1 MLFHSNLVS
10 QVTGR
15 ILDPFWEKPKTLNIP
30 DIEAFPLLDSSARS
44 PKFQY
49 RYTVKTPHGGIT
61 GEAMLLL
68 RIYTLDVNSGELI
81 VFGNSIIRVFIGKEN
96 DEVHTL
102 NFELT
107 LINAQVISGGKVP
120 MKPRGCNLSHIQ
132 GTRTRHWPAQPAIK
146 PRAPH
151 ARSLSDTHCTQAR

>member
-1 MLFHSNLVS
+1 MLLYSNLVS

-15 ILDPFWEKPKTLNIP
+15 ILDPFWEKPRTLKIP

-49 RYTVKTPHGGIT
+49 RYTVQTTNGGIT

-102 NFELT
+102 NFEST
-107 LINAQVISGGKVP
+107 LINAQVTSGGKVP
-120 MKPRGCNLSHIQ
+120 AKPRGCSRSHIP
-132 GTRTRHWPAQPAIK
+132 RH
-146 PRAPH
+146 
-151 ARSLSDTHCTQAR
+151 

>member
-1 MLFHSNLVS
+1 MFYFNLIS
-10 QVTGR
+10 QLTGR
-15 ILDPFWEKPKTLNIP
+15 ILDPFWEKPKTLDIP

-81 VFGNSIIRVFIGKEN
+81 VFGNSVIRVFIEKEN

-102 NFELT
+102 KFELM
-107 LINAQVISGGKVP
+107 LIIVPGNVIRNPAVP
-120 MKPRGCNLSHIQ
+120 
-132 GTRTRHWPAQPAIK
+132 
-146 PRAPH
+146 
-151 ARSLSDTHCTQAR
+151 DTNIAASFRCGIVFETG